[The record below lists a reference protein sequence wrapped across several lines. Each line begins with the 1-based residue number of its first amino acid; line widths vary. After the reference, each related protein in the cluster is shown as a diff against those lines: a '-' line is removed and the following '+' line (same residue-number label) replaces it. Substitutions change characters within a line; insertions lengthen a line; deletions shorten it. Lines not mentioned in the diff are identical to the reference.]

1 MFGIMEAV
9 GYCMSYAHACVNP
22 IIYTF
27 AAPGFRKTIG
37 KVCKRQNLRKKL
49 RFPQFG
55 SHRLSKITLVSSR
68 KTSHET
74 TRMITLTNH
83 DPVCNAKCTT
93 LLNDD
98 KTPNGNTTML

>member
-1 MFGIMEAV
+1 MFAIMEVV

-37 KVCKRQNLRKKL
+37 EVCNKKRLKKKF
-49 RFPQFG
+49 RIPQF
-55 SHRLSKITLVSSR
+55 SSQR
-68 KTSHET
+68 WNKSPHTTPRRFSHET

-83 DPVCNAKCTT
+83 DPACNLKFSPST
-93 LLNDD
+93 NDP
-98 KTPNGNTTML
+98 KTPNESTVMS